1 MEDGGREEPYA
12 VFPTKPRSPLVVFLF
27 VVVLFVFMLLFVLFF
42 FVFLV
47 VVESKGSGARS
58 ERQNE
63 GNHDRLHSCVLSPN
77 PNLVAAFT
85 AQEAYR
91 VQTGIL
97 EDRLS
102 TIYCTNRGTEDKA
115 RLNGVKISRITT
127 PDSIQGWR
135 SVEPRPGRAAM
146 AD

>member
-12 VFPTKPRSPLVVFLF
+12 VFPTKPRYPLVVFLF

-47 VVESKGSGARS
+47 GVESKGGGARS

-63 GNHDRLHSCVLSPN
+63 GNHDGLHSCVLSPN
-77 PNLVAAFT
+77 PNLVAAST
-85 AQEAYR
+85 AQESYR

-102 TIYCTNRGTEDKA
+102 TIYCNNGAAGVEEGRTGERFEDQNA
-115 RLNGVKISRITT
+115 RLNPR
-127 PDSIQGWR
+127 
-135 SVEPRPGRAAM
+135 VEEC
-146 AD
+146 